1 MRKMKIVADS
11 SCDIFALKNVDF
23 KSAPMKVVTDEREF
37 VDDENLN
44 VSEMSEYLF
53 NYKGKSKSSCPN
65 IGDWLNAFGDADD
78 VICLTITSGLSGSY
92 NSACSAKEVYETEHE
107 GKRVFV
113 IDTLSAGAE
122 ITLLLEKIDE
132 YAGQGLSYEEIC
144 EKIVEYRKKTG
155 LGFMLK
161 TLRTFANNGRVSPI
175 IAKIAGIIGI
185 VIIGKGSDKGTLE
198 STHKTKGERRSL
210 VTLFEDIQANGYR
223 GGKVSIGHCENETG
237 ANDFKSM
244 ILSKYPSAEIE
255 IHELKGLC
263 SFYAEKGGVLVGYEK
278 E

>member
-92 NSACSAKEVYETEHE
+92 NSACSAKEIYETEHE

-113 IDTLSAGAE
+113 MDTLSAGAE

-144 EKIVEYRKKTG
+144 EKITEYRKKTG
-155 LGFMLK
+155 LGFILK
-161 TLRTFANNGRVSPI
+161 NLKTFANNGRVSPI
-175 IAKIAGIIGI
+175 VAKIAGIIGI
-185 VIIGKGSDKGTLE
+185 VIVGKGSEKGTLE

-210 VTLFEDIQANGYR
+210 LTLFEDLNANGYR
-223 GGKVSIGHCENETG
+223 GGRVSIGYCENESG
-237 ANDFKSM
+237 AQDLKSM
-244 ILSKYPSAEIE
+244 ILSEYPRAEIE

-263 SFYAEKGGVLVGYEK
+263 SFYAEKGGILVGYEK

>member
-11 SCDIFALKNVDF
+11 SCDIFTLKNVDF
-23 KSAPMKVVTDEREF
+23 KNAPMKVVTDEREF

-92 NSACSAKEVYETEHE
+92 NSACSAKEIYETEHE

-185 VIIGKGSDKGTLE
+185 VIVGKGSDKGTLE

-210 VTLFEDIQANGYR
+210 ATLFEDIQANGYR
-223 GGKVSIGHCENETG
+223 GGKVSIGHCGNEAG

-244 ILSKYPSAEIE
+244 ILSKYPNAEIE

>member
-11 SCDIFALKNVDF
+11 SCDIFTLKNVDF
-23 KSAPMKVVTDEREF
+23 KNAPMKVVTDEREF

-92 NSACSAKEVYETEHE
+92 NSACSAKEIYETEHE

-185 VIIGKGSDKGTLE
+185 VIVGKGSDKGTLE

-210 VTLFEDIQANGYR
+210 ATLFEDIQANGYR
-223 GGKVSIGHCENETG
+223 GGKVSIGHCGNEAG
-237 ANDFKSM
+237 ANDFKAM
-244 ILSKYPSAEIE
+244 ILSKYPNAEIE
-255 IHELKGLC
+255 VHELKGLC

>member
-1 MRKMKIVADS
+1 MRKVKIVADS

-92 NSACSAKEVYETEHE
+92 NSACSAKEIYETEHE

-113 IDTLSAGAE
+113 MDTLSAGAE

-144 EKIVEYRKKTG
+144 EKITEYRKKTG
-155 LGFMLK
+155 LGFILK
-161 TLRTFANNGRVSPI
+161 NLKTFANNGRVSPI
-175 IAKIAGIIGI
+175 VAKIAGIIGI
-185 VIIGKGSDKGTLE
+185 VIVGKGSEKGTLE

-210 VTLFEDIQANGYR
+210 LTLFEDLNANGYR
-223 GGKVSIGHCENETG
+223 GGRVSIGYCENESG
-237 ANDFKSM
+237 AQDLKSM
-244 ILSKYPSAEIE
+244 ILSEYPRAEIE

-263 SFYAEKGGVLVGYEK
+263 SFYAEKGGILVGYEK

>member
-11 SCDIFALKNVDF
+11 SCDIFTLKNVDF
-23 KSAPMKVVTDEREF
+23 KNAPMKVVTDEREF

-92 NSACSAKEVYETEHE
+92 NSACSAKEIYETEHE

-113 IDTLSAGAE
+113 MDTLSAGAE

-185 VIIGKGSDKGTLE
+185 VIVGKGSDKGTLE

-210 VTLFEDIQANGYR
+210 ATLFEDIQANGYR
-223 GGKVSIGHCENETG
+223 GGKVSIGHCGNEAG
-237 ANDFKSM
+237 ANDFKTM
-244 ILSKYPSAEIE
+244 ILSKYPNAEIE

>member
-11 SCDIFALKNVDF
+11 SCDIFTLKNVDF
-23 KSAPMKVVTDEREF
+23 KSTPMKVVADEREF

-92 NSACSAKEVYETEHE
+92 NSACSAKEIYETEHD

-113 IDTLSAGAE
+113 MDTLSAGAE

-144 EKIVEYRKKTG
+144 AKIVEYRKKTG

-185 VIIGKGSDKGTLE
+185 VIVGKGSDKGTLE

-210 VTLFEDIQANGYR
+210 ATLFEDIQANGYR
-223 GGKVSIGHCENETG
+223 GGKVSIGHCGNETG

-244 ILSKYPSAEIE
+244 VLSKYPNAETE